1 MIATRNRFDSARRCL
16 AATYNFCPPTMEF
29 PSTSLCLSKFIRLS
43 LLNSQYL
50 YFALRMNLNFLESR
64 YEASCLV
71 VNNSLNSIWVI
82 LIQSKLSKVW
92 SYQRQKHLQ
101 KNINLFHLSDRNT
114 FNYIFPFNSDEGKK
128 RNSNIKLVPFG
139 LSVSDLF
146 ISLRATLSVVLNE
159 NATDSQYLKTNNYF

>member
-1 MIATRNRFDSARRCL
+1 
-16 AATYNFCPPTMEF
+16 MEF
-29 PSTSLCLSKFIRLS
+29 PDPPVSVLVN
-43 LLNSQYL
+43 LLDWAFWIHNI

-71 VNNSLNSIWVI
+71 VNNSFNSIWFL
-82 LIQSKLSKVW
+82 LIQSMLSKVW

-114 FNYIFPFNSDEGKK
+114 FIYIFPFNSDEGKK

-146 ISLRATLSVVLNE
+146 ISLRATLSVVLDE

>member
-1 MIATRNRFDSARRCL
+1 M
-16 AATYNFCPPTMEF
+16 
-29 PSTSLCLSKFIRLS
+29 
-43 LLNSQYL
+43 
-50 YFALRMNLNFLESR
+50 
-64 YEASCLV
+64 
-71 VNNSLNSIWVI
+71 
-82 LIQSKLSKVW
+82 LSKVW

-101 KNINLFHLSDRNT
+101 KNINLFRLSDRNT
-114 FNYIFPFNSDEGKK
+114 FIYIFPFNSDEGKK